1 MKVNNF
7 EEKFTRED
15 NKLAKDVSST
25 LDWEYCDGPLR
36 IIKYH
41 NFYKDITVDHIT
53 KLADTRFPTSVTS
66 ERSQESAGG
75 QHESTLS
82 QCPAA
87 GAYVPLHAEP
97 LAYCREPSGKKNKQ
111 KVSHFGNFS

>member
-1 MKVNNF
+1 MVLCRDK
-7 EEKFTRED
+7 RQ
-15 NKLAKDVSST
+15 
-25 LDWEYCDGPLR
+25 
-36 IIKYH
+36 
-41 NFYKDITVDHIT
+41 ITTIS
-53 KLADTRFPTSVTS
+53 KKNSRFPTSVTS

-97 LAYCREPSGKKNKQ
+97 LTYCREPSGKKNKQ